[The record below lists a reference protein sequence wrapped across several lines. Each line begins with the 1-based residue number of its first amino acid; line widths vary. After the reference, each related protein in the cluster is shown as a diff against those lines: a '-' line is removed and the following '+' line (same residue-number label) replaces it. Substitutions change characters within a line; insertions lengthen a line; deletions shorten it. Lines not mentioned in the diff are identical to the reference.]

1 MDNVTD
7 PDAIATAIADRCSEF
22 RKDGKPKAPHRYAV
36 IWQAARMG
44 ARAALATALAER
56 EGERAEIA
64 RLREALAWYANE
76 NNWRTSTVYM
86 CGHSGTSNVTADG
99 GKRARATHSGETQ

>member
-1 MDNVTD
+1 MDN
-7 PDAIATAIADRCSEF
+7 ATKDLIADMIESGQGAITGR
-22 RKDGKPKAPHRYAV
+22 
-36 IWQAARMG
+36 ARTWLNSQV
-44 ARAALATALAER
+44 AHALATALAER

-64 RLREALAWYANE
+64 RLREGLAWYANQ